1 VAAACHRRQ
10 DELDLLG
17 LAEHDGFD
25 VGEEAPR
32 DLSGPANAFFSLDV

>member
-1 VAAACHRRQ
+1 VAAAGHRRQ

-25 VGEEAPR
+25 VGEKAPR
-32 DLSGPANAFFSLDV
+32 YFSGLANAFLSLDV

>member
-1 VAAACHRRQ
+1 VAAARHRRQ
-10 DELDLLG
+10 DQLDLLG

-32 DLSGPANAFFSLDV
+32 DFGGSSNAFVSFDV

>member
-1 VAAACHRRQ
+1 VAAAGHRRQ
-10 DELDLLG
+10 DKLDLLG

-32 DLSGPANAFFSLDV
+32 NFSGPADAFFSFDV